1 MKVTFSKTVKTVPI
15 QRWTGR
21 RNSAEIIRS
30 GIVESSMQEYE
41 VRVLAARS
49 SPSLIMKTMHFTDI
63 EAIRAGR
70 KIAGDHPFEVWRDM
84 ECIHGPAD
92 DEPIPFPIR
101 RLA

>member
-1 MKVTFSKTVKTVPI
+1 VEVTFSKTVKTVPI
-15 QRWTGR
+15 QLWTRR
-21 RNSAEIIRS
+21 RNGADIIRS
-30 GIVESSMQEYE
+30 GILEGSMQEYE
-41 VRVLAARS
+41 IRVLAARS

-63 EAIRAGR
+63 EAIKAGR
-70 KIAGDHPFEVWRDM
+70 KIAGDHRFEVWRDM